1 MANKNKNTKKL
12 VGQTDNDPTLDL
24 DRPGIFRHP
33 NYDFDP
39 EIEVDAKT
47 FDVDERR
54 YAEAGRSRAE
64 LEIALNEQTKLVE
77 ELSFDVEQLR
87 SRQRGLEH
95 EVKAREEISENIN
108 HEITELRAQLG
119 DALHTLQVRNTEF
132 SSAQMAFD
140 RSSQLTERLTEKA
153 RGLKT
158 ASIGFKKKI
167 KALETSLAT
176 SEKRA
181 VTLEK
186 ELRNSL
192 KSTGKPA
199 SGNDVTDR
207 NAIDLRKQLATT
219 KLVLH
224 DLQNYVDGRKRQWS
238 SLETELAAT
247 CEQLGVVQEEAE
259 QLKNEISERNSQLI
273 RSREQCISLSDH
285 LAQQKAKVRKL
296 SKKNRVLERSL
307 NHDAKRE
314 IASNNTRIAEQSG
327 LLVAQS
333 HELEGLIKDNDR
345 IEKYSDS
352 LRIQLQDQ
360 VSLSKVSGGMR
371 HKLEVRLNTA
381 NEMIGRLTNQLET
394 EQAINI
400 AQAEKV
406 ETMGQEFDREVRLI
420 RFELGAAEET
430 LAGQQLLNEQ
440 LSSDLIDS
448 QGFRQELESQLGE
461 AQDES
466 EQSVQD
472 LTMQIALARQEAE
485 DFERKLSMKNS
496 AVADLMR
503 ELSKYTSN
511 IELQGE
517 EENVLQKIDGFR
529 TDKNNTSNPK
539 ERDGV
544 ARFLIGSADGRE
556 LRFPLFK
563 NRLTIGRTSHN
574 DIQLDVQYVS
584 RRHAVISTDQGE
596 TRVID
601 WGSKNGV
608 FVNEV
613 QITEQI
619 LKPGDIVS
627 IGTADFRYEE
637 RSKR

>member
-12 VGQTDNDPTLDL
+12 VDQTDNDPTLDL

-87 SRQRGLEH
+87 SRRRGLEH

-285 LAQQKAKVRKL
+285 LAQQKA
-296 SKKNRVLERSL
+296 
-307 NHDAKRE
+307 
-314 IASNNTRIAEQSG
+314 RIAEQSG

-406 ETMGQEFDREVRLI
+406 ETLGQEFDREVRQI